1 MTTRHKPD
9 HEIQLMQRVLRDLR
23 ELTPAGRVRATAYW
37 SDRIGEMPAD
47 TGERHGEQQLDI
59 EDVAHPSLHVRG
71 AAA

>member
-37 SDRIGEMPAD
+37 SDRIGEMPD
-47 TGERHGEQQLDI
+47 DPGERHGDQQLDI
-59 EDVAHPSLHVRG
+59 EEQLPMMPHLKG

>member
-23 ELTPAGRVRATAYW
+23 ELTPAGRLRATAYW

-47 TGERHGEQQLDI
+47 SGERHGEQQLDI
-59 EDVAHPSLHVRG
+59 VDALPPLHVRG

>member
-23 ELTPAGRVRATAYW
+23 ELTPAGRLRATAYW

-47 TGERHGEQQLDI
+47 TSERYGEQQLDI
-59 EDVAHPSLHVRG
+59 EDVRQPQLHVRG

>member
-23 ELTPAGRVRATAYW
+23 ELSVAGRVRVTTYW
-37 SDRIGEMPAD
+37 SDRIAEMPD
-47 TGERHGEQQLDI
+47 DPSERHGEQQLDI
-59 EDVAHPSLHVRG
+59 EDVRPQLHVRG